1 MSLGT
6 ADHWYGRHTL
16 FLLHRYCQWHSG
28 WVSKC
33 FLWAGEEAWRA
44 TDPLCNFWRKACFHF
59 TQPKMKIKPVWA
71 FCKGNFYQHNGFP
84 WKSEDWFYACPSLS
98 FCQSETNC
106 VYRSR
111 VQAVVAALSCT
122 VSNQYLTSARGAFFP
137 CSFLM
142 KSRTLYGRWCL
153 PSSLPG
159 QRAAPALVG
168 RSWWALA
175 GLQSHSC

>member
-1 MSLGT
+1 MALRLSEQVFPLSRRASLESNRST
-6 ADHWYGRHTL
+6 LQFLEKSLLSFHTTKNENKTCL
-16 FLLHRYCQWHSG
+16 GILQRKLLSAQQFSVEIRR
-28 WVSKC
+28 
-33 FLWAGEEAWRA
+33 L
-44 TDPLCNFWRKACFHF
+44 
-59 TQPKMKIKPVWA
+59 
-71 FCKGNFYQHNGFP
+71 
-84 WKSEDWFYACPSLS
+84 WFYACPSLS

>member
-1 MSLGT
+1 
-6 ADHWYGRHTL
+6 
-16 FLLHRYCQWHSG
+16 
-28 WVSKC
+28 
-33 FLWAGEEAWRA
+33 
-44 TDPLCNFWRKACFHF
+44 
-59 TQPKMKIKPVWA
+59 MKIKPVWA

-142 KSRTLYGRWCL
+142 KSRTDIIWEIVPSQLSFRTEGSPSTGRTQLVSPGWT
-153 PSSLPG
+153 SESL
-159 QRAAPALVG
+159 LLSFFSIDV
-168 RSWWALA
+168 SWQNISYSTKTTCSLSVFQE
-175 GLQSHSC
+175 LH